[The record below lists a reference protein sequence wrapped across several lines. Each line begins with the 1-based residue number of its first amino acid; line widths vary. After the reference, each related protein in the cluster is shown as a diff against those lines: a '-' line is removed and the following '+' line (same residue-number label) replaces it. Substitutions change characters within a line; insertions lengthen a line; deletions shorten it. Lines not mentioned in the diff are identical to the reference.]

1 MPKAESRPAG
11 GFGGWLGDGI
21 LCCAVLCYCC
31 AVLLL
36 CCVTSGV
43 GLCRAKGRWW

>member
-21 LCCAVLCYCC
+21 LCCAVL
-31 AVLLL
+31 LL
-36 CCVTSGV
+36 CCAIAV
-43 GLCRAKGRWW
+43 LCNFRGWVVPRQG